1 MADFDSSDAAFF
13 FKLRYPNG
21 LRMDILMRDKPLMQW
36 ATHSKG
42 FATTKGVEIPFPY
55 LAGRGTG
62 GTHASAYANTSPLRG
77 KSFLVPQRHY
87 IGFGSIFAEVI
98 ANASAGNDLTQFE
111 NAVTAAVDGKTETMG
126 QEIHRQMWRNNNG
139 VRALVHPTTA
149 ISGTTLTL
157 ANKEDAQLFEVDARI
172 QALAGTAFTTL
183 RDSGDFVTLTGVD
196 TDLGTL
202 TADVA
207 WSNIAAIAAGDGLL
221 QVGDQNVCMDGLD
234 GIVPVTRPAPGTDL
248 WHGVDRAAYW
258 SRLGGTYVD
267 AANYNIRNA
276 LIYAKSKAKQN
287 AGPGFDRDAPFFCH
301 PKNFAQFL
309 MQIEGTRVNTS
320 AMMDKYGV
328 GLKSI
333 EFDGHTFVEDTFG
346 VVDHLFLISR
356 DSLTR
361 DTAGDQP
368 YIETHDG
375 SQFGFDR
382 KTGDIEFTMRHDGN
396 VYSRFPNRILRVK
409 LPVVAS

>member
-13 FKLRYPNG
+13 FKLKYPDG
-21 LRMDILMRDKPLMQW
+21 LRTDILLRDKPLMQW
-36 ATHSKG
+36 ADHKTT

-62 GTHASAYANTSPLRG
+62 GTHAVAYANTSPMRG
-77 KSFLVPQRHY
+77 KSFLVQQRHY
-87 IGFGSIFAEVI
+87 IAFGSITAEVV

-139 VRALVHPTTA
+139 VRSLIGGT
-149 ISGTTLTL
+149 SGVTLTC
-157 ANKEDAQLFEVDARI
+157 ANKEDAQLYEVDARI
-172 QALAGTAFTTL
+172 QVLAGPAFTTL
-183 RDSGDFVTLTGVD
+183 RDAGDFVTIVAVD
-196 TDLGTL
+196 TEAGTL
-202 TADVA
+202 TADQN
-207 WSNIAAIAAGDGLL
+207 WSNIASIANGDGLI
-221 QVGDQNVCMDGLD
+221 QFGDQNVCMDGVD
-234 GIVPVTRPAPGTDL
+234 GICPIALGSPDSFN
-248 WHGVDRAAYW
+248 GVDRSAYR
-258 SRLGGTYVD
+258 SRLAGTYTD
-267 AANYNIRNA
+267 QSTANIRNA
-276 LIYAKSKAKQN
+276 LIQAKAKAKQN

-309 MQIEGTRVNTS
+309 MQIEGTRINTT
-320 AMMDKYGV
+320 AMMDKYGI

-333 EFDGHTFVEDTFG
+333 EFDGHTFIEDTYG
-346 VVDHLFLISR
+346 IVDHVFLISR

-361 DTAGDQP
+361 DTAGQQP

-396 VYSRFPNRILRVK
+396 TYSRFPNRILRVK
-409 LPVVAS
+409 LPVVST